1 MWSLPV
7 REQIEEIRQK
17 IAPILKQH
25 GVIRAGLFGSF
36 VKEEVNE
43 ESDIDILVELEA
55 DESLL
60 AFIALKLELEDT
72 LGRPVDL
79 VEYPML
85 HPRLS
90 KQILQEE
97 VQIL

>member
-1 MWSLPV
+1 V
-7 REQIEEIRQK
+7 REQIQEIKQK

-36 VKEEVNE
+36 TKDEVNQK
-43 ESDIDILVELEA
+43 SDIDILVELQA

-60 AFIALKLELEDT
+60 AFIALKLDLEDT

-90 KQILQEE
+90 EQILKEE
-97 VQIL
+97 VKIL